1 MERPTMA
8 LGLVTNNII
17 NTIDMEIYLD
27 GIDYDVDTD
36 EPEAYVVSADV
47 QEHLSI
53 PAHISYDGVLLL
65 PVVSIDQWAFCDRD
79 DLLSVEIQEGGIKK
93 IDKNT
98 FMDCYRLRTVRLPH
112 GLKVI
117 GQEAFSDC
125 INLETLYIPSTV
137 EFIGRYAFSG
147 CDKLREVIV
156 DDTIHY
162 RTDREGEHAYIGMKN
177 DQIEVT
183 FIE

>member
-1 MERPTMA
+1 
-8 LGLVTNNII
+8 
-17 NTIDMEIYLD
+17 MEIYLD

-36 EPEAYVVSADV
+36 EQEAYVVCADE

-53 PAHISYDGVLLL
+53 PAHISYDGVLLM
-65 PVVSIDQWAFCDRD
+65 PVVGIDQWAFCDRD
-79 DLLSVEIQEGGIKK
+79 DLLSVEIQEGIKK
-93 IDKNT
+93 IGQNT
-98 FMDCYRLRTVRLPH
+98 FRDCYRLRTVRLPQ

-117 GQEAFSDC
+117 GQWAFSDC

-137 EFIGRYAFSG
+137 EFIGKYAFSD

-177 DQIEVT
+177 DQLKVT
-183 FIE
+183 FI

>member
-1 MERPTMA
+1 
-8 LGLVTNNII
+8 
-17 NTIDMEIYLD
+17 MEIYLD
-27 GIDYDVDTD
+27 GIDYDVDID
-36 EPEAYVVSADV
+36 AKDAYVVCADE

-53 PAHISYDGVLLL
+53 PAHISYDGVLLIS
-65 PVVSIDQWAFCDRD
+65 VVSIDQGAFCDRD
-79 DLLSVEIQEGGIKK
+79 DLLSVEIQEGIKK
-93 IDKNT
+93 IGQNT
-98 FMDCYRLRTVRLPH
+98 FRDCYRLRTVRLPQ

-117 GQEAFSDC
+117 GQWAFSDC

-137 EFIGRYAFSG
+137 EFIGKYAFSD
-147 CDKLREVIV
+147 CNKLREVIV

-177 DQIEVT
+177 DQIKVT